1 MADTLSLL
9 KRAHQGDKAARDAL
23 TEENMGLVWSVVRRF
38 DGRKAEKEDLF
49 QIGSIGL
56 LKAIDKFDESYGVCF
71 STYAVPMIAGEIR
84 RYLRDNGMIR
94 VSRSLKESAVQM
106 YRCMEKLEKTL
117 GRDPTIQEIADKMG
131 TDPEELSLIM
141 EANMDV
147 ESLQQVV
154 YRNDG
159 NEMTL
164 MDRLEDQH
172 DAQEVLLDRML
183 LDQLLSGLT
192 EQEKQL
198 ICMRYVQEKTQSD
211 IAGKLGVSQVQVSR
225 MEKRII
231 KKIRTQQNLEVNE

>member
-56 LKAIDKFDESYGVCF
+56 LKAIDKVDESYGVCF

-84 RYLRDNGMIR
+84 RYLRDNSMIR

-117 GRDPTIQEIADKMG
+117 GRDPTIQEIADEMG

-159 NEMTL
+159 NAMTL

-198 ICMRYVQEKTQSD
+198 ICMRYVQEKTQAD
-211 IAGKLGVSQVQVSR
+211 IASRLGVSQVQVSR
-225 MEKRII
+225 MEKRIP
-231 KKIRTQQNLEVNE
+231 KKIRSQRGGQE

>member
-38 DGRKAEKEDLF
+38 SGRKAEKEDLF

-56 LKAIDKFDESYGVCF
+56 LKAIDRFDVSYGVCF

-84 RYLRDNGMIR
+84 RYLRDDGMIR
-94 VSRSLKESAVQM
+94 VSRSLKENAVQM
-106 YRCMEKLEKTL
+106 YRCREKLERRL
-117 GRDPTIQEIADKMG
+117 GRDPTIQEIADEME
-131 TDPEELSLIM
+131 TDPEELSMIM

-147 ESLQQVV
+147 ESLQQVICHS
-154 YRNDG
+154 DG

-172 DAQEVLLDRML
+172 NAEETLLDHML

-198 ICMRYVQEKTQSD
+198 LDMRYVQEKTQSC
-211 IAGKLGVSQVQVSR
+211 IADRLGISQVQVSR
-225 MEKRII
+225 MEKRILR
-231 KKIRTQQNLEVNE
+231 KIRTQQNLAVNE

>member
-84 RYLRDNGMIR
+84 RYLRDNSMIR

-117 GRDPTIQEIADKMG
+117 GRDPTIQEIADEMG

-211 IAGKLGVSQVQVSR
+211 IAEKLGVSQVQVSR

>member
-1 MADTLSLL
+1 MADSLSLL

-84 RYLRDNGMIR
+84 RYLRDNSMIR
-94 VSRSLKESAVQM
+94 VSQSLKESAVQM

-117 GRDPTIQEIADKMG
+117 GRDPTIQEIADEMG

>member
-84 RYLRDNGMIR
+84 RYLRDNSMIR

-117 GRDPTIQEIADKMG
+117 GRDPTIQEIADEMG

-211 IAGKLGVSQVQVSR
+211 IAGKLGMSQVQVSR

>member
-56 LKAIDKFDESYGVCF
+56 LKAIDKFDESYGGCF

-84 RYLRDNGMIR
+84 RYLRDNSMIR

-117 GRDPTIQEIADKMG
+117 GRDPTIQEIADEMG

>member
-94 VSRSLKESAVQM
+94 ISRSLKESAVQM

-117 GRDPTIQEIADKMG
+117 GRDPTIQEIADEMG

>member
-23 TEENMGLVWSVVRRF
+23 TEENIGLVWSVVHRF
-38 DGRKAEKEDLF
+38 EGRKAEREDLF

-84 RYLRDNGMIR
+84 RYLRDNSMIR

-106 YRCMEKLEKTL
+106 YRCTEKLERAL
-117 GRDPTIQEIADKMG
+117 GRDPTIQEIADEMG
-131 TDPEELSLIM
+131 IEPEELSLIM
-141 EANMDV
+141 EANRDV

-154 YRNDG
+154 CRNDG

-164 MDRLEDQH
+164 MDRLEDQK
-172 DAQEVLLDRML
+172 DAEEVLLNRML

-198 ICMRYVQEKTQSD
+198 ISMRYVQEKTQSD
-211 IAGKLGVSQVQVSR
+211 IAERLGVSQVQVSR
-225 MEKRII
+225 MEKRIL
-231 KKIRTQQNLEVNE
+231 KKIRTQQNLEVSE

>member
-84 RYLRDNGMIR
+84 RYLRDNSMIR

-117 GRDPTIQEIADKMG
+117 GRDPTIQEIADEMG

-198 ICMRYVQEKTQSD
+198 ICMRSVQEKTQSD

>member
-56 LKAIDKFDESYGVCF
+56 LKALDKFDESYGVCF

-84 RYLRDNGMIR
+84 RYLRDNSMIR

-117 GRDPTIQEIADKMG
+117 GRDPTIQEIADEMG

>member
-38 DGRKAEKEDLF
+38 DGRNAEKEDLF

-84 RYLRDNGMIR
+84 RYLRDNSMIR

-117 GRDPTIQEIADKMG
+117 GRDPTIQEIADEMG

>member
-84 RYLRDNGMIR
+84 RYLRDNSMIR
-94 VSRSLKESAVQM
+94 VSRALKESAVQM

-117 GRDPTIQEIADKMG
+117 GRDPTIQEIADEMG

>member
-84 RYLRDNGMIR
+84 RYLRDNSMIR

-106 YRCMEKLEKTL
+106 YRCMEKLERTL
-117 GRDPTIQEIADKMG
+117 GRDPTIQEIADEMG

-172 DAQEVLLDRML
+172 DDQEVLLDRML

-192 EQEKQL
+192 EKEKQL

-211 IAGKLGVSQVQVSR
+211 IAGKLGVSQVQISR

>member
-71 STYAVPMIAGEIR
+71 STYTVPMIAGEIR
-84 RYLRDNGMIR
+84 RYLRDNSMIR

-117 GRDPTIQEIADKMG
+117 GRDPTIQEIADEMG

>member
-23 TEENMGLVWSVVRRF
+23 TEENIGLVWSVVHRF
-38 DGRKAEKEDLF
+38 EGRKAEKEDLF

-84 RYLRDNGMIR
+84 RYLRDNTMIR

-106 YRCMEKLEKTL
+106 YRCTEKLERNL
-117 GRDPTIQEIADKMG
+117 GRDPTVQEIAGEMG
-131 TDPEELSLIM
+131 IDPEELSLIM
-141 EANMDV
+141 EANRDV

-154 YRNDG
+154 YQNDG

-172 DAQEVLLDRML
+172 DAQEIMLDRL
-183 LDQLLSGLT
+183 FLDQLLSGLT
-192 EQEKQL
+192 SQEKQL
-198 ICMRYVQEKTQSD
+198 ISMRYVQEKTQSD
-211 IAGKLGVSQVQVSR
+211 IADKLGISQVQVSR
-225 MEKRII
+225 MEKRILQ
-231 KKIRTQQNLEVNE
+231 KIRTQQNLAVNE

>member
-38 DGRKAEKEDLF
+38 AGRKAEKEDLF

-56 LKAIDKFDESYGVCF
+56 LKAIDRFDVSYGVCF

-84 RYLRDNGMIR
+84 RYLRDDGMIR
-94 VSRSLKESAVQM
+94 VSRSLKENAVQM
-106 YRCMEKLEKTL
+106 YRCREKLERRL
-117 GRDPTIQEIADKMG
+117 GRDPTIQEIADEME
-131 TDPEELSLIM
+131 TDPEELSMIM

-147 ESLQQVV
+147 ESLQQVICHS
-154 YRNDG
+154 DG

-172 DAQEVLLDRML
+172 NAEETLLDHML

-198 ICMRYVQEKTQSD
+198 LDMRYVQEKTQSC
-211 IAGKLGVSQVQVSR
+211 IADRLGISQVQVSR
-225 MEKRII
+225 MEKRILR
-231 KKIRTQQNLEVNE
+231 KIRTQQNLAVNE

>member
-84 RYLRDNGMIR
+84 RYLRDNSMIR

-117 GRDPTIQEIADKMG
+117 GRDPTIQEIADEMG

-211 IAGKLGVSQVQVSR
+211 IASRLGVSQVQVSR

>member
-71 STYAVPMIAGEIR
+71 STYVVPMIAGEIR
-84 RYLRDNGMIR
+84 RYLRDNSMIR

-117 GRDPTIQEIADKMG
+117 GRDPTIQEIADEMG

>member
-84 RYLRDNGMIR
+84 RYLRDNSMIR

-117 GRDPTIQEIADKMG
+117 GRDPTIQEIADEMG

-198 ICMRYVQEKTQSD
+198 LSMRYVQEKTQSD

>member
-84 RYLRDNGMIR
+84 RYLRDNSMIR

-117 GRDPTIQEIADKMG
+117 GRDPTIQEIADEMG

-141 EANMDV
+141 EANRDV

>member
-1 MADTLSLL
+1 MADTLSML

-84 RYLRDNGMIR
+84 RYLRDNSMIR

-117 GRDPTIQEIADKMG
+117 GRDPTIQEIADEMG

>member
-23 TEENMGLVWSVVRRF
+23 TEENMWLVWSVVRRF

-84 RYLRDNGMIR
+84 RYLRDNSMIR

-117 GRDPTIQEIADKMG
+117 GRDPTIQEIADEMG

>member
-84 RYLRDNGMIR
+84 RYLRDNSMIR

-117 GRDPTIQEIADKMG
+117 GRDPTIQEIADEMG

-198 ICMRYVQEKTQSD
+198 ICMRYVQEKTQ
-211 IAGKLGVSQVQVSR
+211 
-225 MEKRII
+225 
-231 KKIRTQQNLEVNE
+231 

>member
-84 RYLRDNGMIR
+84 RYLRDNSMIR

-106 YRCMEKLEKTL
+106 YRCMDKLEKTL
-117 GRDPTIQEIADKMG
+117 GRDPTIQEIADEMG

>member
-1 MADTLSLL
+1 MLFRSL

-84 RYLRDNGMIR
+84 RYLRDNSMIR

-117 GRDPTIQEIADKMG
+117 GRDPTIQEIADEMG

-192 EQEKQL
+192 EQEKQD
-198 ICMRYVQEKTQSD
+198 RKSV
-211 IAGKLGVSQVQVSR
+211 V
-225 MEKRII
+225 
-231 KKIRTQQNLEVNE
+231 

>member
-84 RYLRDNGMIR
+84 RYLWDNSMIR

-117 GRDPTIQEIADKMG
+117 GRDPTIQEIADEMG

>member
-1 MADTLSLL
+1 MEDTLSLL

-84 RYLRDNGMIR
+84 RYLRDNSMIR

-117 GRDPTIQEIADKMG
+117 GRDPTIQEIADEMG

>member
-9 KRAHQGDKAARDAL
+9 KRAHQGDNAARDAL

-84 RYLRDNGMIR
+84 RYLRDNSMIR

-117 GRDPTIQEIADKMG
+117 GRDPTIQEIADEMG

-211 IAGKLGVSQVQVSR
+211 IAGKLGVSQVQVSH

>member
-84 RYLRDNGMIR
+84 RYLRDNSMIR

-117 GRDPTIQEIADKMG
+117 GRDPTIQEIADEMG

-183 LDQLLSGLT
+183 LDQLLSRLT

-211 IAGKLGVSQVQVSR
+211 IAGKLGVCQVQVSR

>member
-84 RYLRDNGMIR
+84 RYLRDNSMIR

-117 GRDPTIQEIADKMG
+117 GRDPTIQEIADEMG
-131 TDPEELSLIM
+131 TDPEKLSLIM

>member
-23 TEENMGLVWSVVRRF
+23 TEENMGLVWSVVQRF
-38 DGRKAEKEDLF
+38 TGRKAEKEDLF

-56 LKAIDKFDESYGVCF
+56 LKAIDRFDVSHGVCF

-84 RYLRDNGMIR
+84 RYLRDDGMIR
-94 VSRSLKESAVQM
+94 VSRSLKENAVQM
-106 YRCMEKLEKTL
+106 YRCREKLERRL
-117 GRDPTIQEIADKMG
+117 GRDPTIQEIADEMEI
-131 TDPEELSLIM
+131 DPEELSMIM

-147 ESLQQVV
+147 ESLQQVICHS
-154 YRNDG
+154 DG

-164 MDRLEDQH
+164 MDRLEDQYN
-172 DAQEVLLDRML
+172 AGEALLDHIL

-198 ICMRYVQEKTQSD
+198 LDMRYMQEKTQSC
-211 IAGKLGVSQVQVSR
+211 IADRLGISQVQVSR
-225 MEKRII
+225 MEKRILR
-231 KKIRTQQNLEVNE
+231 KIRVQQNLAVNE